1 MTRNWWTLTSLVA
14 GREIRDRTRARS
26 FWIATVILVLAAAAG
41 AIIPALANRGHS
53 SQRVGI
59 VGTPAAALAQTA
71 REAGRLSGTT
81 VTVVTLPDVAAAKAQ
96 LRAGSL
102 AAVLIGDS
110 QVLVKQQ
117 AVAGTG
123 SPGATLAG
131 VLAQIGGLQRLY
143 AQLPP
148 AAAARL
154 ARQGIALPVHWL
166 TPPPRG
172 LASRLTGL
180 AVAILIYVI
189 ILTYG
194 VRITIG
200 VGEEKASRVVEVLL
214 TTLRPVQLLAG
225 KVIGMG
231 ILAVAQAAAAPG
243 AQIRPVAGCP
253 LPRPSRA
260 AAVPPRTRAS
270 CAASSPPSSR

>member
-1 MTRNWWTLTSLVA
+1 
-14 GREIRDRTRARS
+14 
-26 FWIATVILVLAAAAG
+26 
-41 AIIPALANRGHS
+41 
-53 SQRVGI
+53 
-59 VGTPAAALAQTA
+59 
-71 REAGRLSGTT
+71 